1 MNIQNYTTNILN
13 THIAINHEVN
23 SDNILGIDFL
33 HSTSIIN
40 CFYHFNYVM
49 KNCPTCSNPLQFKEM
64 TGIIYGFIPS
74 CNKNTYEC
82 ANCKKTVTGLNW
94 FLISFYSILGT
105 VLLFET
111 LFLGFK
117 LLPLPVNL
125 LNLMIGIGSY
135 IIIIKGFRSRSNNLQ
150 INGGVKD

>member
-1 MNIQNYTTNILN
+1 MK
-13 THIAINHEVN
+13 
-23 SDNILGIDFL
+23 
-33 HSTSIIN
+33 
-40 CFYHFNYVM
+40 

-82 ANCKKTVTGLNW
+82 TNCNKKIAGLNW
-94 FLISFYSILGT
+94 FLIFFYLILGT

-111 LFLGFK
+111 VFLGFK
-117 LLPLPVNL
+117 LLPLPLNI

-135 IIIIKGFRSRSNNLQ
+135 MIIIRGFRFKINN
-150 INGGVKD
+150 